1 LFVFES
7 APGTNQ
13 Y

>member
-1 LFVFES
+1 MFYS